1 MSIRPFLTKRLTLIY
16 ALAALL
22 SAGAQAFPGRTF
34 IARQASVSTD
44 ASLRDIERREGPFAL
59 GGQSYTLILHEKTL
73 ANVSDA
79 TISRTLSRVEIV
91 DAAGTISYEKNFP
104 YAIENSRFQRNISA
118 SAQLMSGATG
128 SGIVILYR
136 ETTAPSQTSSSHTTD
151 SWQLFGVINGK
162 FTLFARPAPIGDG
175 VAGGPYMGTIMK
187 ATNGQLSVIS
197 QPDTIEVRAWTGNF
211 YVFVPLRV
219 DWNHGGLAQGQRC
232 MEMIG
237 GGLKEDGCYMRVESV
252 RKPPTD
258 EYTFARLFVEANEG
272 MGMPEHVVVQ
282 KTSKVEILGSSAVTS
297 WVESEEL
304 AQPVF
309 SDIWLHVRIDARTGW
324 IHGEEDF
331 ASVGLPT
338 GRPAP

>member
-1 MSIRPFLTKRLTLIY
+1 MVIQLKRKS
-16 ALAALL
+16 LL
-22 SAGAQAFPGRTF
+22 RICVVVASLPTGVQAFPSRPF
-34 IARQASVSTD
+34 RPHQAS
-44 ASLRDIERREGPFAL
+44 ASADNPLREAEQRFGPFAI
-59 GGQSYTLILHEKTL
+59 GEQPYTLILHEKTL
-73 ANVSDA
+73 GNVTDPA
-79 TISRTLSRVEIV
+79 LVRTLSKVEIV
-91 DAAGTISYEKNFP
+91 DAAANTSYERNFSS
-104 YAIENSRFQRNISA
+104 AIENGRFQRTISA

-136 ETTAPSQTSSSHTTD
+136 ETTAPSQTSPSHTTD

-162 FTLFARPAPIGDG
+162 FTLFAKPAPIGEG
-175 VAGGPYMGTIMK
+175 VAGGPYMGTAMK

-197 QPDTIEVRAWTGNF
+197 QPDTIELRAWAGNF

-237 GGLKEDGCYMRVESV
+237 GGLKEDGCDMRVESV
-252 RKPPTD
+252 RKPPAD

-272 MGMPEHVVVQ
+272 MGMPEHVVIQ
-282 KTSKVEILGSSAVTS
+282 KTSKVEILGSSAITS

-309 SDIWLHVRIDARTGW
+309 SDIWLHVRIDDRTGW

-331 ASVGLPT
+331 AAVGLSA
-338 GRPAP
+338 GSPAR